1 MKRIALL
8 TATLGFPFTVMGA
21 WFGAQFSADMVSYDP
36 QWRQWEAVGKLY
48 VGKDKMRMDTE
59 EGDRTM
65 VTVYDGTTGTMDSVN
80 PSERTYAEMP
90 VPGESG
96 IPLLAVVSMPGEAGS
111 SCQQAKISC
120 KRLGDEQVNGVNAQK
135 WEIVDE
141 RDPLATLRFYE
152 WLDPKRKMVVRAL
165 APNNSVIERKYLG
178 EASIGGRK
186 VEKWEVTTRQGGQTQ
201 TSIDYIDPKLEALVR
216 QEMEGQ
222 IQALSDIE
230 ERPQPD
236 RLFEIPA
243 DFRKLTSEEAQS
255 GGGQRP

>member
-1 MKRIALL
+1 MKKTALFI
-8 TATLGFPFTVMGA
+8 ATLCFPFTVVGA
-21 WFGAQFSADMVSYDP
+21 WFGAQFSADMVSYNP

-65 VTVYDGTTGTMDSVN
+65 VTVYDGAAGTMYSVN
-80 PSERTYAEMP
+80 PSERVYTQMP
-90 VPGESG
+90 VPEESG
-96 IPLLAVVSMPGEAGS
+96 VPLLAVVSMPGDPDS

-120 KRLGDEQVNGVNAQK
+120 KRVGDEQVNGVNTQK

-141 RDPLATLRFYE
+141 RDPLATLRLHE
-152 WLDPKRKMVVRAL
+152 WLDPKHKMVVRAL
-165 APNNSVIERKYLG
+165 APGNSLVERKYLG
-178 EASIGGRK
+178 ETSIGDRK

-201 TSIDYIDPKLEALVR
+201 TSIDYIDPKIEALVR
-216 QEMEGQ
+216 Q
-222 IQALSDIE
+222 

-243 DFRKLTSEEAQS
+243 DFRKLAPEEAQ
-255 GGGQRP
+255 GGEGQTP